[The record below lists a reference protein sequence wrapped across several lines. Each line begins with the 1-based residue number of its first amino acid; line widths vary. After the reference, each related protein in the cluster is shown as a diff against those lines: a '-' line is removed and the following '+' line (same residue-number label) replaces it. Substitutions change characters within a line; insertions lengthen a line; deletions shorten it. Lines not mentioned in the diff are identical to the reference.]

1 MKTKNLI
8 LTAIA
13 VIGLSMITSAQIKT
27 FMNSS
32 EFKEITQKIS
42 GLDYNGLTGIWT
54 ESINESSVMGEIT
67 TNTYQWGD
75 DETDHKFFLHKNYIV
90 FTYHLS
96 VGSNTGT
103 LIYNRKTHEYKT
115 YPFNSIELSENKLK
129 ITREGFK
136 NGHWW
141 QNGILN
147 LNTNQFVWSKDTER

>member
-1 MKTKNLI
+1 MKMKNLI

-13 VIGLSMITSAQIKT
+13 AVGLSMITSAQIKT

-42 GLDYNGLTGIWT
+42 GLDYNNLNGIWT
-54 ESINESSVMGEIT
+54 ESINESSAMGEIT

-75 DETDHKFFLHKNYIV
+75 DETDHKLFLHKNYII

-103 LIYNRKTHEYKT
+103 LIYNRKTHEYKA
-115 YPFNSIELSENKLK
+115 YPFNSSELSENNLT

-141 QNGILN
+141 QNGIFK
-147 LNTNQFVWSKDTER
+147 LNTNQIIWGNNIER